1 MINHNNKYSREEI
14 KQKVRAFFH
23 STAFSNIIAI
33 MSFIAAVYFGMKA
46 NSAIQQVNEIQ
57 EIIDNLN
64 ITSYSQTAQNAQT
77 INNNGSNY
85 DDIKAISNDEFS
97 DKMDRL
103 YETFDIIQK
112 VSDNPNLHF
121 SLVWYGT
128 QEELDNTDKST
139 FPPHVEFF
147 ITSE

>member
-64 ITSYSQTAQNAQT
+64 ITSYSQNAQNAQT

-85 DDIKAISNDEFS
+85 RSATHK
-97 DKMDRL
+97 
-103 YETFDIIQK
+103 
-112 VSDNPNLHF
+112 
-121 SLVWYGT
+121 
-128 QEELDNTDKST
+128 
-139 FPPHVEFF
+139 
-147 ITSE
+147 